1 MIINE
6 ILLEF
11 PYKLRSTSELFTV
24 LHNDLMVL
32 LLHSNDRSNIKSLAN
47 NYFKCV
53 DRQSG
58 KTYYWYSDDDNN
70 INIITKIEPVKGKY
84 NDYVSFES
92 SAKDKKSNIH
102 MSDLYDVVI
111 NDQIKNNNNV
121 MLSGGMLTIDG
132 FKLYTRL
139 LKNQYKIYAIDTDSS
154 KYPIRL
160 KNKSDLE
167 KYHNT
172 SSGHIRYLISK

>member
-1 MIINE
+1 MRFLEFANDQKSN

-58 KTYYWYSDDDNN
+58 KTYYWYMYKLLW
-70 INIITKIEPVKGKY
+70 I
-84 NDYVSFES
+84 
-92 SAKDKKSNIH
+92 
-102 MSDLYDVVI
+102 
-111 NDQIKNNNNV
+111 QI
-121 MLSGGMLTIDG
+121 
-132 FKLYTRL
+132 
-139 LKNQYKIYAIDTDSS
+139 
-154 KYPIRL
+154 P
-160 KNKSDLE
+160 
-167 KYHNT
+167 
-172 SSGHIRYLISK
+172 